1 MFYLLCYNKCEVIF
15 MTKPFKW
22 FNDLIERSALWY
34 VVYIIV
40 LRIICGNFFYSLS
53 DQSFYTFAII
63 FMSVSA
69 YFAWKAV
76 LKKLSCKYYKVCIN
90 FFSITFL
97 LIIPALCL
105 YFLAYHPLL
114 GTFFTII
121 FALAGCYTI
130 IIIDH
135 FQAKKQA

>member
-1 MFYLLCYNKCEVIF
+1 MN
-15 MTKPFKW
+15 PFKW

-34 VVYIIV
+34 AVYVIV

-76 LKKLSCKYYKVCIN
+76 LKNFPANIIKYV
-90 FFSITFL
+90 
-97 LIIPALCL
+97 
-105 YFLAYHPLL
+105 
-114 GTFFTII
+114 
-121 FALAGCYTI
+121 
-130 IIIDH
+130 
-135 FQAKKQA
+135 

>member
-1 MFYLLCYNKCEVIF
+1 MN
-15 MTKPFKW
+15 PFKW

-34 VVYIIV
+34 AVYIIA
-40 LRIICGNFFYSLS
+40 LRIIFDRFFYSLS
-53 DQSFYTFAII
+53 DQAFYTIAII
-63 FMSVSA
+63 FMSISA

-76 LKKLSCKYYKVCIN
+76 IKKLSNKYYKVCIN
-90 FFSITFL
+90 VFSITFL
-97 LIIPALCL
+97 IIIPALCL

-114 GTFFTII
+114 GTFFAII